1 MKMVQ
6 DKKLLQKFKKIL
18 RMSKR
23 VKQTH
28 AAKMMKISHD
38 KLLAL
43 LFEWG
48 DDLSFKLESDE
59 IVITDSEDF
68 VSEVDALYDDW
79 ESKEI
84 TGEGKITDINA
95 EITMDP
101 PFEAQNQANPKKK
114 STHAVKSKKEYR
126 GTELFR
132 AEYAVMEEIEYL
144 LGGKEI
150 PKVDEIK
157 WNTFGFISR
166 DYHA

>member
-59 IVITDSEDF
+59 IVIIDSEDF
-68 VSEVDALYDDW
+68 ASEVDALFDDW
-79 ESKEI
+79 VEKES
-84 TGEGKITDINA
+84 TGDGKV
-95 EITMDP
+95 
-101 PFEAQNQANPKKK
+101 KKNHLPLK
-114 STHAVKSKKEYR
+114 IIR
-126 GTELFR
+126 
-132 AEYAVMEEIEYL
+132 EEILKILPEQAIEIVDNEIEI
-144 LGGKEI
+144 LGGKI
-150 PKVDEIK
+150 VIHKDGTISG
-157 WNTFGFISR
+157 FGPTYSR
-166 DYHA
+166 IVK